1 MAITGV
7 MVDIVTNNAG
17 CLATIQYVGHG
28 SFIALICGA
37 IITHSSMVPAVRDT
51 VLALKQAKATGS
63 PVAEKLRAVHRKTSK
78 RS

>member
-1 MAITGV
+1 MAITEV
-7 MVDIVTNNAG
+7 MVATVINNAG
-17 CLATIQYVGHG
+17 CSATIQYVGYG

-63 PVAEKLRAVHRKTSK
+63 PAAEKLWAVHRKTSK